1 MKSHYNRHSE
11 RHEMS
16 EKRSQ
21 TQGNA
26 LTKGV
31 GARHPTPPA
40 PRQGGGYLEIYTFSE
55 FGFRPSEKNRAAAPE
70 KDPRLQQLR
79 EIGLNHI
86 WQEVAGAIGYDNFI
100 KMWQILDG
108 HDEIRRPDGAIL
120 TALRAYRAQK
130 RYQRDRFGV
139 LIKRKF
145 GNAAAV
151 ERVERQM
158 CEKVGSSH
166 ISRVAQRVKIET

>member
-1 MKSHYNRHSE
+1 M
-11 RHEMS
+11 
-16 EKRSQ
+16 
-21 TQGNA
+21 
-26 LTKGV
+26 
-31 GARHPTPPA
+31 
-40 PRQGGGYLEIYTFSE
+40 
-55 FGFRPSEKNRAAAPE
+55 RPSEKNRAGAPE
-70 KDPRLQQLR
+70 IEPRRQQLR
-79 EIGLNHI
+79 EIGLSHI

>member
-1 MKSHYNRHSE
+1 MT
-11 RHEMS
+11 
-16 EKRSQ
+16 EKRSG
-21 TQGNA
+21 TAENA
-26 LTKGV
+26 HAQGV
-31 GARHPTPPA
+31 GARQTNPSA
-40 PRQGGGYLEIYTFSE
+40 SAAGGGYLEIYTFSE

>member
-1 MKSHYNRHSE
+1 MT
-11 RHEMS
+11 
-16 EKRSQ
+16 EKRSG
-21 TQGNA
+21 TAGNA
-26 LTKGV
+26 HAQGV
-31 GARHPTPPA
+31 GARQTNPSA
-40 PRQGGGYLEIYTFSE
+40 SAAGGGYLEIYTFSE
-55 FGFRPSEKNRAAAPE
+55 FGFRPSEKNRAAPPE

>member
-1 MKSHYNRHSE
+1 MKSHYNRHSKG
-11 RHEMS
+11 HEMS

-26 LTKGV
+26 LMKGV

-40 PRQGGGYLEIYTFSE
+40 PRQGGGYLEIYTSSE
-55 FGFRPSEKNRAAAPE
+55 FGFRPSEKNHAAAPE

-100 KMWQILDG
+100 KMWQIL
-108 HDEIRRPDGAIL
+108 
-120 TALRAYRAQK
+120 
-130 RYQRDRFGV
+130 
-139 LIKRKF
+139 
-145 GNAAAV
+145 
-151 ERVERQM
+151 
-158 CEKVGSSH
+158 EKN
-166 ISRVAQRVKIET
+166 RTE